1 MKTNKPQIIVICGPT
16 GSGKSSLALRL
27 AKKYSNVE
35 IISADSRAI
44 YKGMDIGTAK
54 TLPKNNNGIL
64 HHMIDIVNPNQKF
77 TVALFKEQATK
88 IIKKIHQHKGIPFLV
103 GGTGLY
109 ISAIVDNLTIPKV
122 KPDEKMRAKI
132 EKEINNKGLNFV
144 WQRLLAI
151 DPQAQNFVQ
160 KENPRRVIRALEVC
174 LKTGQPF
181 SQLRTKSQPEFETL
195 QIGLKTER
203 TKLYSQINQRVEQM
217 IENGLL
223 EEIEGL
229 IKKYSP
235 SSPGLNSIAYQ
246 EIILYL
252 QNKITLQEAIDLI
265 KKNTRHYARRQITW
279 FKKNKRIHWVTTY
292 PQANNLIK
300 NFLMFGH
307 SVSKHSSALTKK
319 I

>member
-1 MKTNKPQIIVICGPT
+1 MKKNKPPLIVICGPT
-16 GSGKSSLALRL
+16 GSGKSSMALKL
-27 AKKYSNVE
+27 AKEYSDVE

-54 TLPKNNNGIL
+54 TPRPMHRRESKLAGIP
-64 HHMIDIVNPNQKF
+64 HHMIDIIKPNQKF
-77 TVALFKEQATK
+77 TVALFKKQATK
-88 IIKKIHQHKGIPFLV
+88 IIKKIQQKKGIPFLV

-109 ISAIVDNLTIPKV
+109 ISAIVDNLTIPEV

-132 EKEINNKGLNFV
+132 EKEIQENGLDSL
-144 WQRLLAI
+144 WQKLLKI
-151 DPQAQNFVQ
+151 DPQAKNFVQ

-181 SQLRTKSQPEFETL
+181 SQLRTKTESEFEIL
-195 QIGLKTER
+195 QIGLKIER

-217 IENGLL
+217 IKDGLV
-223 EEIEGL
+223 EEVKKL

-235 SSPGLNSIAYQ
+235 SAPGLATIAYK
-246 EIILYL
+246 EIMLYI

-279 FKKNKRIHWVTTY
+279 FKKDKRIRWVATY
-292 PQANNLIK
+292 SQANNLIK
-300 NFLMFGH
+300 EFL
-307 SVSKHSSALTKK
+307 
-319 I
+319 

>member
-54 TLPKNNNGIL
+54 TLPKDNNDIP
-64 HHMIDIVNPNQKF
+64 HHMIDIIDPNQKF

-88 IIKKIHQHKGIPFLV
+88 IIKKIHRQKGIPFLV

-122 KPDEKMRAKI
+122 EPDEKIRAKI
-132 EKEINNKGLNFV
+132 EKEINNKGLDFV
-144 WQRLLAI
+144 WQKLLKI
-151 DPQAQNFVQ
+151 DPQAKDFVQ
-160 KENPRRVIRALEVC
+160 KENPRRIIRALEVC
-174 LKTGQPF
+174 LKTGQLF

-195 QIGLKTER
+195 QIGVKIER
-203 TKLYSQINQRVEQM
+203 TKLYSQINQRTEQM
-217 IENGLL
+217 IENGLI
-223 EEIEGL
+223 EEVKNL
-229 IKKYSP
+229 IKKYP
-235 SSPGLNSIAYQ
+235 LFSPGLTSIAYQ

-252 QNKITLQEAIDLI
+252 QNKITLQEATDLI

-279 FKKNKRIHWVTTY
+279 FKRDKRIHSVTTY
-292 PQANNLIK
+292 SQANQLIK
-300 NFLMFGH
+300 NFLN
-307 SVSKHSSALTKK
+307 
-319 I
+319 